1 MSIYSTSL
9 TSSQL
14 SNATSQLQQ
23 YLARFKNRLKAT
35 HALWIRQTLSVL
47 QGLVRVC
54 EGSLEAAAKDKG
66 RFKPEMMDTNTLMNR
81 VGGGTD
87 QVNLVELVAY
97 LRESKLA
104 RKVSGF
110 TERTAE
116 ESQKKGEWGD
126 VSCERPRLTVFQLQM
141 ARVAV
146 RVKGR
151 DMRQSRLS
159 TKSRRSCCR

>member
-1 MSIYSTSL
+1 M
-9 TSSQL
+9 
-14 SNATSQLQQ
+14 
-23 YLARFKNRLKAT
+23 ARFKNRLKAT

-66 RFKPEMMDTNTLMNR
+66 TFKPEMMDTITLMNR

-87 QVNLVELVAY
+87 QVNLVEMVAY
-97 LRESKLA
+97 LKESKLA

-116 ESQKKGEWGD
+116 ELQKKGELP
-126 VSCERPRLTVFQLQM
+126 V
-141 ARVAV
+141 
-146 RVKGR
+146 
-151 DMRQSRLS
+151 
-159 TKSRRSCCR
+159 